1 MLRYVLPLMFITQI
15 SSAQSLNT
23 TVGTQKI
30 AGIPTISTATL
41 KHTSDTFELK
51 NIGSALRSKKVAFMN
66 FDVYVGQL
74 LGTENDGFK
83 KSQPL
88 QSAIEQK
95 AIAMQMTFLR
105 DVDIEKIMTS
115 FEDSF
120 KANHIDTKTPE
131 IAQVLEAV
139 KNNGDLKKGSTLTF
153 IGIKKN
159 DSDTIIFEGS
169 QSKGIEVSGKQL
181 ILKIFSLWLGNTAD
195 SGIAE
200 FQKNLLK

>member
-1 MLRYVLPLMFITQI
+1 MYKFILLLMFITQF
-15 SSAQSLNT
+15 SSAQML
-23 TVGTQKI
+23 TVTPGNQKI
-30 AGIPTISTATL
+30 SGTAIAATASL
-41 KHTSDTFELK
+41 KHTTESYNLK
-51 NIGSALRSKKVAFMN
+51 IIGSALRAKKVAFMN

-74 LGTENDGFK
+74 LGTEPENFK

-105 DVDIEKIMTS
+105 EVDIAKIMTS

-131 IAQVLEAV
+131 IVQILDAV

-153 IGIKKN
+153 VGIKNN
-159 DSDTIIFEGS
+159 DMDTVIFEGS
-169 QSKGIEVSGKQL
+169 QNKTVEIKGKQL
-181 ILKIFSLWLGNTAD
+181 ILKVFSLWLGNTAD

-200 FQKNLLK
+200 FQKNLLN